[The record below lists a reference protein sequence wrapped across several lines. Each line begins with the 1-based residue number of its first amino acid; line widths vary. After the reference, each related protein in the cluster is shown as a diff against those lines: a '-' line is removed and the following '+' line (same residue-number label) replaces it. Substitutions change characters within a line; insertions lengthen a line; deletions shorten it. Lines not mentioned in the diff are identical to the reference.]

1 MRFETLSE
9 YDDEIKKID
18 EILDNFKEYI
28 ENHPKDVG
36 VKTNRMS
43 LMYIREELKK
53 ERYKMSICGEEI
65 RRLESELEDCNAYM
79 ELYKKKS
86 NNIIKFLNNLYESID
101 ENYTETLENNDEL
114 AIVRAEAQ
122 LNLVT
127 SIINEVER
135 I

>member
-1 MRFETLSE
+1 MRFKTLSE

-65 RRLESELEDCNAYM
+65 RRLESELEDCNADM

-127 SIINEVER
+127 SIISEVER